1 MKIEILFIDHPL
13 GYYGDVYEI
22 SYGPEKQIWKP
33 GYVTHSNA
41 TIKDAMSKWQ
51 DIKLSKRESKLI
63 FNKAKGSRKI
73 TRVGCALLGKYAN
86 CYFSEGNLNF
96 DYDYD
101 YEYQYSL

>member
-41 TIKDAMSKWQ
+41 TIKDATSKWQ